1 MKHEKKTEKQLTD
14 ELEALRQRV
23 TELEVLEVE
32 RNRTEEALR
41 KANTFLKNILDSSS
55 SISIL
60 STDLEG
66 NVLFWNTGAENIFG
80 YKADEMVGREKI
92 DILYS
97 DDETKKVTKELSA
110 SLLKDREGKSCE
122 IKERTKNG
130 RELCIH
136 LTLSPRFDE
145 NGEIVGIL
153 GIGEDITERVQAEE
167 ALKNSQEKLYQAQ
180 KMDTLGTLV
189 AGMAHEINNPINL
202 IMYNISLFQ
211 KVWHDCLPVLNQYG
225 GKEPGRKYGGLTYD
239 FLEENS
245 DRLLSDMD
253 MAANRVAK
261 IVSDLKNFARQSNV
275 VDKSSMQINTAVE
288 NALRLAQTSLRKSG
302 VELEIDLASDL
313 PLLKGNLQNIE
324 QIILNLVIN
333 AVQAIDHDQGV
344 VRIAT
349 GFQNKDRRIFVSIT
363 DNGCGVAP
371 DISDKLFDPF
381 VTDKQAEGGTG
392 LGLSVTYSL
401 VNAHDGEIVFQSHKG
416 KGTTFTVFFPTVVKE
431 ATGRILVVDDDKSIR
446 DMLTKA
452 LTEAGPYLVE
462 EASNGIEACIKL
474 GTYRPDLLILDM
486 FMPEMDG
493 LEVCRTIKSE
503 PEFSDMN
510 VIITTGFPD
519 HQKLK
524 EVAALGFDR
533 IHYKPFNL
541 PDFLKAVSN
550 IFSQGLPSWKAI

>member
-97 DDETKKVTKELSA
+97 DDETNKVTKELSA

-302 VELEIDLASDL
+302 VELEVDLASDL
-313 PLLKGNLQNIE
+313 PSLKGNLQNIE

-349 GFQNKDRRIFVSIT
+349 GFQDKDRRIFVSIT

-431 ATGRILVVDDDKSIR
+431 STGRILVVDDDKSIR

-462 EASNGIEACIKL
+462 EASNGIDACIKL

-550 IFSQGLPSWKAI
+550 IFSQG

>member
-14 ELEALRQRV
+14 ELEALRQRI
-23 TELEVLEVE
+23 TELEVLEVK

-41 KANTFLKNILDSSS
+41 KTNTFLKNILDSSS

-66 NVLFWNTGAENIFG
+66 TVLFWNKGAENIFG
-80 YKADEMVGREKI
+80 YKADEMVGRQKI
-92 DILYS
+92 DTLYS
-97 DDETKKVTKELSA
+97 DDETKRVTKELSA

-122 IKERTKNG
+122 IKEITKNG

-302 VELEIDLASDL
+302 VELKIDLATDL
-313 PLLKGNLQNIE
+313 PSLKGNLQNIE

-401 VNAHDGEIVFQSHKG
+401 VNAHDGEIVFQSQKG
-416 KGTTFTVFFPTVVKE
+416 EGTTFTVFFPTVVKE

-452 LTEAGPYLVE
+452 LAEAGPYLVE

-503 PEFSDMN
+503 TEFSDMN

-541 PDFLKAVSN
+541 PEFLKVVSN
-550 IFSQGLPSWKAI
+550 IFSQSLPSWKAI

>member
-1 MKHEKKTEKQLTD
+1 MQHEKKTEKQLTD

-66 NVLFWNTGAENIFG
+66 NVLFWNTGAENMFG

-97 DDETKKVTKELSA
+97 GDETNKVTKELSA

-225 GKEPGRKYGGLTYD
+225 GKEPGKKYGGLTYD

-302 VELEIDLASDL
+302 VELKIDLATDL
-313 PLLKGNLQNIE
+313 PSLKGNLQNIE

-401 VNAHDGEIVFQSHKG
+401 VNAHDGEIVFQSQKG
-416 KGTTFTVFFPTVVKE
+416 KGTIFTVFFPTVVKE

-452 LTEAGPYLVE
+452 LAEAGPYLVE

-503 PEFSDMN
+503 TEFSDMN

-541 PDFLKAVSN
+541 PDFLMVISN
-550 IFSQGLPSWKAI
+550 IFSKFSINPG